1 MSREAIGIAA
11 YAEIPNRFRTGRSP
25 YDLAGEVLESLQR
38 ATGIG
43 LEDIDGVSV
52 TVSLSEAPNAFFAA
66 FMCEAL
72 GLTPTW
78 LHASGLGGCSVLS
91 GIMAAISAV
100 REQRCRIALVLS
112 ADGTSTAHRGD
123 PGAQTPEF
131 QEPQAG
137 MRPPAVFGLLM
148 SRYAHQYGLSE
159 EALGKLA
166 VVQRGHALLNENAL
180 AKLSKPLTLEE
191 YRASRFIADP
201 LRVLDSVMPCDGAN
215 AFIVTSR
222 EQARRRGWKKMV
234 APSAYAEITNIN
246 GREPLADITEV
257 GFAHLR
263 ERLFA
268 QAGLT
273 PRDIRMFHPYDDF
286 TIAIQ
291 LQLEALG
298 FCERGKGAEFI
309 LGTDLSYRGAL
320 PLNTGG
326 GQISAGQP
334 GLAGGGLNLAEAV
347 RQLFGEAGERQVSDA
362 RNALVTGIGV
372 IPYGRNWATSAAMI
386 LEPVT

>member
-1 MSREAIGIAA
+1 MSAEPVGIAA

-25 YDLAGEVLESLQR
+25 YDLAGEVWAALQQS
-38 ATGIG
+38 AGVG
-43 LEDIDGVSV
+43 LGDIDGVSV
-52 TVSLSEAPNAFFAA
+52 TTSLSEAPNPFFAA

-78 LHASGLGGCSVLS
+78 LHASGVGGCSALS
-91 GIMAAISAV
+91 GIMAAIAAV
-100 REQRCRIALVLS
+100 RDGRCQRALVLS

-123 PGAQTPEF
+123 FGAQTPEF

-137 MRPPAVFGLLM
+137 VRPPAVFGLLM
-148 SRYAHQYGLSE
+148 SRYAHQYGLKE

-166 VVQRGHALLNENAL
+166 VVQRAHALLNGNAL
-180 AKLSKPLTLEE
+180 AKLRKPLTLEE
-191 YRASRFIADP
+191 YLESRKIADP
-201 LRVLDSVMPCDGAN
+201 LRMLDSVMPCDGGN

-222 EQARRRGWKKMV
+222 TEAKRCGLTKMAV
-234 APSAYAEITNIN
+234 PSAYAEITNIN
-246 GREPLADITEV
+246 GRDPLADITEV
-257 GFAHLR
+257 GFSHLR
-263 ERLFA
+263 DRLFA
-268 QAGLT
+268 QARMVPG
-273 PRDIRMFHPYDDF
+273 DIRMFHPYDDF

-298 FCERGKGAEFI
+298 FCAPGEGADFI
-309 LGTDLSYRGAL
+309 LDTDLSWNGRL

-334 GLAGGGLNLAEAV
+334 GLAGGGLNLVEAV
-347 RQLFGEAGERQVSDA
+347 RQLFGEAGERQVPDP

-372 IPYGRNWATSAAMI
+372 IPYARNWATSAAMI
-386 LEPVT
+386 LEPIP